1 MNPNPSIT
9 IVLPACNEA
18 ASLKTLLPEIRRL
31 YPQAEII
38 LVDDGS
44 IDDTAR
50 IGEEAGVRVHSHPY
64 RIGNGAAVKTGAR
77 LATGDI
83 VLFMDADGQHDPAYI
98 QSLLDKLAAGYDM
111 VVGARL
117 KHTHASLPRR
127 WANTLYNRL
136 ASFMVGQ
143 PIADLTSGL
152 RAVRAAKLREFLY
165 LLPNGFSYPTTVT
178 MAFFRAGYP
187 VAYVPI
193 EAGVRQG
200 QSHIHWLKDGV
211 RFFIIIFK
219 IGTLYSPLKIFVPAS
234 LGFFSIGLSHYLH
247 TYFTIGRFTNMS
259 ALLFITSVVVFLI
272 GLVSEQITSLMY
284 RQE

>member
-1 MNPNPSIT
+1 MNSNPSIT

-44 IDDTAR
+44 VDATAR
-50 IGEEAGVRVHSHPY
+50 IGEEEGVRVHSHPY

-77 LATGDI
+77 LARGDI

-98 QSLLDKLAAGYDM
+98 QPLLDKLAEGYDM
-111 VVGARL
+111 VVGSRL

-127 WANTLYNRL
+127 WANTIYNRL
-136 ASFMVGQ
+136 ASFMVGH
-143 PIADLTSGL
+143 PIADLTSGM
-152 RAVRAAKLREFLY
+152 RAMRAAKLREFLY

-193 EAGVRQG
+193 EAGARQG
-200 QSHIHWLKDGV
+200 QSHIRWLKDGV

-234 LGFFSIGLSHYLH
+234 LGFFCIGLSYYLH